1 MELNGLP
8 HFAASFDSSRIQT
21 MNLAQHHP
29 NVLITAKRLKHV
41 RSNEFLQSIFQTQR
55 ATGYMW
61 NEPSRSFI
69 FTIDK
74 LINSEVSHLST
85 GAVQQLLRKVMT
97 RTKSTPK
104 ITICFRII
112 EPGKKKKKC
121 SIRLY
126 VFLDIRFTA
135 APPALYIYI
144 NKPQLIWSEP
154 ILLSRR
160 LIEGRGSS
168 GSSDNNCRHKM

>member
-112 EPGKKKKKC
+112 EPGKKKKNAQYFYT
-121 SIRLY
+121 S
-126 VFLDIRFTA
+126 FSTS
-135 APPALYIYI
+135 ALQLHHPLCIYI